1 MTERKRLRI
10 ALVGLTHPFRGGISH
25 YTTLLCRA
33 LSERHDVR
41 FFALSRQ
48 YPGFL
53 FPGKTQIDESDTVF
67 KVPHEATIDSINPF
81 TWIRTAIKIA
91 RYKPDLILYSWWNP
105 FFAPAFGT
113 IARLAR
119 WFGGARSCFICHNA
133 IPHERS
139 RVDRLLLRYAFSSS
153 DAFIAHSR
161 QDADDLRSFRPNATV
176 HQNPHPTYVI
186 FAPDS
191 APSTEDAKRAQG
203 LEGKRV
209 LLFFGF
215 IREYKGLRYLLEA
228 MERLDPGAG
237 YHLVI
242 VGEFY
247 DDPENYR
254 EALEHLEARGQVTL
268 VDRYV
273 RNEDVPSYFLAS
285 DLVMVPYLSATQ
297 SGVIQIAYG
306 FLKPV
311 VATTVGGIP
320 EVVTDR
326 RTGYLVPP
334 GDAEALAG
342 AVRDYFDSGKQEVF
356 RQAIVEENEK
366 YSWDH
371 MIRTIEKAE
380 RDLAG

>member
-1 MTERKRLRI
+1 MTERRRLRI

-33 LSERHDVR
+33 LAKQHDVR

-53 FPGKTQIDESDTVF
+53 FPGKTQIDESETVF
-67 KVPHEATIDSINPF
+67 QVPHEATIDSINPF
-81 TWIRTAIKIA
+81 TWIRTAFRIA
-91 RYKPDLILYSWWNP
+91 RYKPDLVLYSWWNP

-139 RVDRLLLRYAFSSS
+139 ALDRLLLWYAFSGA
-153 DAFIAHSR
+153 DAFIAHSQ

-186 FAPDS
+186 FAPENS
-191 APSTEDAKRAQG
+191 PSTEEAKRERG

-215 IREYKGLRYLLEA
+215 VREYKGLNYLLDA
-228 MERLDPGAG
+228 MEQLGPDED

-254 EALEHLEARGQVTL
+254 AALQRLNARGQLTL

-273 RNEDVPSYFLAS
+273 PNEEVPAYFLAS
-285 DLVMVPYLSATQ
+285 DLVMVPYISATQ

-311 VATTVGGIP
+311 VATRVGGIP
-320 EVVTDR
+320 EVVTDGT
-326 RTGYLVPP
+326 TGYLVPP
-334 GDAEALAG
+334 GDAEALAS
-342 AVRDYFDSGKQEVF
+342 AVRDYFASGKQESF
-356 RQAIVEENEK
+356 RQGIAAENDR
-366 YSWDH
+366 YSWGR
-371 MIRTIEKAE
+371 MIETIEKAE
-380 RDLAG
+380 RNLAG